1 MPEDDFVESQ
11 GSVSQGWLKL
21 LCCSHTIS
29 QNSSSSL
36 VLHFTG
42 KDRRIIELFELE
54 GTLESDRV
62 QLSCNEQGHLQLDQV
77 AQSPVQPDLECLQ
90 GQGFYHL
97 SGQPVPQ
104 HAYCKKLLPY
114 IQILLYESEIVGASL
129 QQEHLLIL
137 LYALK

>member
-1 MPEDDFVESQ
+1 MQGVSEVPLSNRNVLMALQSLQTIVMPEDDFVESQ

-62 QLSCNEQGHLQLDQV
+62 QLSCNEQ
-77 AQSPVQPDLECLQ
+77 
-90 GQGFYHL
+90 
-97 SGQPVPQ
+97 
-104 HAYCKKLLPY
+104 
-114 IQILLYESEIVGASL
+114 
-129 QQEHLLIL
+129 
-137 LYALK
+137 

>member
-77 AQSPVQPDLECLQ
+77 AQSPVQPDLGCLQ
-90 GQGFYHL
+90 GQGIHHL
-97 SGQPVPQ
+97 SV
-104 HAYCKKLLPY
+104 HSVKCSSASATLSLEKVFLISKLNLSSSLKTF
-114 IQILLYESEIVGASL
+114 LLVLS
-129 QQEHLLIL
+129 Q
-137 LYALK
+137 